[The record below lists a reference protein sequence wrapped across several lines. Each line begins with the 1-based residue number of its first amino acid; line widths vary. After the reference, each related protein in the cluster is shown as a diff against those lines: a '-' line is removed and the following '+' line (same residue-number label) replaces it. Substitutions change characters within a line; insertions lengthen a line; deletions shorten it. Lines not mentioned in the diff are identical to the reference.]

1 MTQTTPQTQ
10 MLTQTTPLTQMTPL
24 KFSAHRTVR
33 FSDCD
38 PAGIVFFP
46 QYLVMLN
53 GVVEQW
59 FDEGLQVPYAALIGA
74 RRLGLPTVRLELDF
88 TAVSRHGDALEWQLQ
103 VNKLGHSSLTLMHQ
117 CCGEG
122 ELRLRARQ
130 VLVCTS
136 LLTHKPQALPED
148 VRAAIARLIPL
159 QAAGAP
165 ITPGLAERR
174 P

>member
-1 MTQTTPQTQ
+1 MTALACFVAQ
-10 MLTQTTPLTQMTPL
+10 
-24 KFSAHRTVR
+24 RVVR

-59 FDEGLQVPYAALIGA
+59 FDDALGIPYAQLIGA

-88 TAVSRHGDALEWQLQ
+88 TAVSRHGDALAWRVQ
-103 VNKLGHSSLTLMHQ
+103 VEKLGRSSLTLQHE
-117 CCGEG
+117 CHGGEG
-122 ELRLRARQ
+122 SDRALRLRARQ
-130 VLVCTS
+130 VIVCTS

-148 VRAAIARLIPL
+148 VRAAIEA
-159 QAAGAP
+159 QAAVAP
-165 ITPGLAERR
+165 ATVGLSARR